1 MRGFWS
7 VSDPWD
13 FAPHLMR
20 SGGATCVVATRRVLI
35 GGFFYMTLGFPAA
48 FQLFGL

>member
-1 MRGFWS
+1 MKGFLS

-20 SGGATCVVATRRVLI
+20 SGGTTCVAATRHVLI
-35 GGFFYMTLGFPAA
+35 GGSFCTTLGFPAA
-48 FQLFGL
+48 FQLFVL